1 MTAVP
6 NLRERIR
13 LYKHVSDRDPSGAV
27 RPTAFEPW
35 RLFYA
40 KVEYK
45 GGAGGVR
52 TDANQTTSKVTA
64 VFTVR
69 TDGHCGCPGPQANMR
84 IQYDGYWWSI
94 ESIVPSNANRFYSEL
109 HAVRGAY
116 HNKPN
121 QERPIL

>member
-6 NLRERIR
+6 NLHERIR
-13 LYKHVSDRDPSGAV
+13 LYKHVGDRDQSGAV

-35 RLFYA
+35 RLFFA
-40 KVEYK
+40 KVDYK
-45 GGAGGVR
+45 SGTGGVR
-52 TDANQTTSKVTA
+52 ADANQTVSRVQA
-64 VFTVR
+64 VFTIR
-69 TDGHCGCPGPQANMR
+69 TGGCCGCGEPQANMR
-84 IQYDGYWWSI
+84 IQYAGYWWAI